1 MTICLLMCSRK
12 RKSRSGPSKAPN
24 LPNGLWQLKAH
35 IAYEYYIIM
44 YFYLLPYYFIYLEV
58 QKQVLYICFSHSVLM
73 SFYHKGHHHLIC
85 LALFSWFWKLEE
97 SCWLK
102 PISHSS
108 QIFMQKSFLLPA
120 SRQDVFGAAR
130 QKAKEKGTKKETL
143 SWHLLLECSQLFT
156 RGACFYLHAIWHFS
170 HVYHVKGAP

>member
-12 RKSRSGPSKAPN
+12 RKSRSGPNKAPN

-120 SRQDVFGAAR
+120 SRQDVFSGKR
-130 QKAKEKGTKKETL
+130 QKKKERKKRHFHDTCYL
-143 SWHLLLECSQLFT
+143 NVHSYLREEPVFT
-156 RGACFYLHAIWHFS
+156 YTRSDIS
-170 HVYHVKGAP
+170 HMYAMLKVHHKR